1 MRFGNRREP
10 LHYGYKGV
18 LAVEAPNMAV
28 GITSYGAYVPRYR
41 IRSEEIARIWGDDA
55 NVGKA
60 LNVHQKSVPGPDED
74 VATIS
79 VTAARQAMR
88 RATAAW
94 KTTAADLGAIYV
106 GSESHPYA
114 VKPTGTIVQAALDA
128 GPYLTMADYEFACKA
143 GTAAIQTGMGL
154 VQSGMCKAV
163 LAIGADTSQGA
174 PRNALEYSAS
184 AGGAAFLLG
193 GDKRHILAEIH
204 HTVSFTTDTPDFWR
218 REGQKYP
225 SHGERFTGE
234 PAYFRHVRMASERL
248 LQQAKASPKDNDWA
262 VFHQPNGKFPAAAA
276 QKLGFQDEQCK
287 VGLLAPRIGNTYSGA
302 VLLGLCNILDHAS
315 PGDRIFMCGYGS
327 GAGADAFDLTVTK
340 NILSYD
346 RSDGERLEAQLADTT
361 QVDYATYAKYRG
373 KLVLG
378 GEE

>member
-1 MRFGNRREP
+1 
-10 LHYGYKGV
+10 
-18 LAVEAPNMAV
+18 MAV

-41 IRSEEIARIWGDDA
+41 IRSEEIARVWGDDA
-55 NVGKA
+55 NTGKA
-60 LNVHQKSVPGPDED
+60 LNVLQKSVPGPDED

-88 RATAAW
+88 RAPTSAQ
-94 KTTAADLGAIYV
+94 DIGAIYV

-154 VQSGMCKAV
+154 VQSGMCKTV
-163 LAIGADTSQGA
+163 LAIGSDTSQGA

-184 AGGAAFLLG
+184 AGGAAILLG
-193 GDKRHILAEIH
+193 GDKRHILADIH

-248 LQQAKASPKDNDWA
+248 FETAKTTAKDYDWA

-276 QKLGFQDEQCK
+276 GKLGFKDEQTK
-287 VGLLAPRIGNTYSGA
+287 PGLLAPRIGNTYSGA
-302 VLLGLCNILDHAS
+302 VLLGLCNILDQAS

-327 GAGADAFDLTVTK
+327 GAGSDAFDLTVTK
-340 NILSYD
+340 NILGYD
-346 RSDGERLEAQLADTT
+346 RGAKELLETQLADTT
-361 QVDYATYAKYRG
+361 LVDYATYAKYRG

>member
-1 MRFGNRREP
+1 M
-10 LHYGYKGV
+10 V
-18 LAVEAPNMAV
+18 V

-41 IRSEEIARIWGDDA
+41 IKSEEIARIWGDDA
-55 NVGKA
+55 NIGKA
-60 LNVHQKSVPGPDED
+60 LNVLQKSVPGPDED

-79 VTAARQAMR
+79 VQAARQAMR
-88 RATAAW
+88 RAPTGSQEI
-94 KTTAADLGAIYV
+94 GAIYV

-114 VKPTGTIVQAALDA
+114 VKPTGTIVQAAIEA

-154 VQSGMCKAV
+154 VQSGMCQTV

-184 AGGAAFLLG
+184 AGGAALLLG

-248 LQQAKASPKDNDWA
+248 FETAKTKASDYDWA

-276 QKLGFQDEQCK
+276 GKLGFKDEQTK
-287 VGLLAPRIGNTYSGA
+287 AGLLAPRIGNTYSGA
-302 VLLGLCNILDHAS
+302 VLLGLCNILDQAS
-315 PGDRIFMCGYGS
+315 PGDRIFVCGYGS

-340 NILSYD
+340 NILGYD
-346 RSDGERLEAQLADTT
+346 RSEGERLETQLADTT

>member
-1 MRFGNRREP
+1 
-10 LHYGYKGV
+10 
-18 LAVEAPNMAV
+18 MAV

-55 NVGKA
+55 NIGKA
-60 LNVHQKSVPGPDED
+60 LNVHEKSVPAPDED

-79 VTAARQAMR
+79 VMAARQCMR
-88 RATAAW
+88 RAPTGPQAI
-94 KTTAADLGAIYV
+94 GAIYV

-114 VKPTGTIVQAALDA
+114 VKPTGTIVQAAIEA

-154 VQSGMCKAV
+154 VQSGMCQTV
-163 LAIGADTSQGA
+163 LAIGSDTSQGA

-184 AGGAAFLLG
+184 AGGAALLIG
-193 GDKRHILAEIH
+193 GDKRHILAEIN

-234 PAYFRHVRMASERL
+234 PAYFRHVRQASERL
-248 LQQAKASPKDNDWA
+248 FQIAKTTAKSYDAA
-262 VFHQPNGKFPAAAA
+262 VFHQPNGKFPATAA
-276 QKLGFQDEQCK
+276 KTLGFTEAQFSK
-287 VGLLAPRIGNTYSGA
+287 GLLAPRIGNTYSGA
-302 VLLGLCNILDHAS
+302 VLLGLCNILDTAKA
-315 PGDRIFMCGYGS
+315 GDRIFMCGYGS

-340 NILSYD
+340 NIDSYD
-346 RSDGERLEAQLADTT
+346 RADGERLEAQLEKTAEL
-361 QVDYATYAKYRG
+361 DYATYAKHRG
-373 KLVLG
+373 KLVMSGG
-378 GEE
+378 GE